1 MVVPD
6 VARGLALFGIAM
18 ANLPTAWVPD
28 ANDGAPGDYF
38 GGVLDDS
45 LWDKAA
51 VIFEAMFVHVRGL
64 PMFSTLLGFGIG
76 LITMSLWRRQ
86 FPLKRTRAVLIRR
99 YGFLAFF
106 GVLHGIFLFT
116 GDIMMLYG
124 ISGVIIALM
133 VPLRDKTLHIIAGVM
148 LGIGAGIGAIG
159 SLFFLL
165 WQPSAPAPA
174 GAGIDAGSGMDMLP
188 ADTFGR
194 FIAENAGEVAA
205 EFFLYVLVAFPFFP
219 LMLIGF
225 TWARRGVLAHVEQH
239 RRELGIWAAV
249 LAAIV
254 LVIGLP
260 WGLAALDVV
269 PQEYE
274 DGLFFL
280 NMFFGP
286 LTGPGI
292 LAALAL
298 LLDAVQ
304 KRTERGAPL
313 PGWLYPFAALGKRSM
328 SGYLC
333 QSIILFVLVYPFT
346 LHLGH
351 EWSAATQMLVAFGIW
366 LVTVILA
373 CVLEAAG
380 KPGPFEWVHRRL
392 SYGRTG
398 RAQLDPKA
406 RK

>member
-6 VARGLALFGIAM
+6 VARGLALLGIAM

-99 YGFLAFF
+99 YAFLAFF
-106 GVLHGIFLFT
+106 GILHGIFLFT
-116 GDIMMLYG
+116 GDIMTLYG

-133 VPLRDKTLHIIAGVM
+133 VPLRDKTLHIISGIMLALCAGLGSVGSLVFFFWQPDTGSAGV
-148 LGIGAGIGAIG
+148 
-159 SLFFLL
+159 
-165 WQPSAPAPA
+165 
-174 GAGIDAGSGMDMLP
+174 DAGTGSAADMLP
-188 ADTFGR
+188 ADTFGQFVR
-194 FIAENAGEVAA
+194 ENAVDVAGTIL
-205 EFFLYVLVAFPFFP
+205 LYVIVAFPFFP

-239 RRELGIWAAV
+239 RRELSIWAGV

-254 LVIGLP
+254 LAVGVP

-269 PQEYE
+269 PEKY
-274 DGLFFL
+274 GTALFFL
-280 NMFFGP
+280 NMCVGP

-292 LAALAL
+292 LAELAL